1 MRFLDLDL
9 DFFLNKNAYS
19 LGNGGVRLDDG
30 YLPWSEGRVRRF
42 LEQRCRLSRA
52 FPLPGRVIDHHDGVI
67 EFWRLLMDTG
77 RLSVPFEVTHV
88 DAHPDL
94 SVRGGLYLASGVIR
108 VDHKGS
114 PLNRESTHQG
124 NYLSLAILSGWLASL
139 VWVPLI
145 DTAEH
150 RGGPGRIFHPEGPQE
165 HPGVPF
171 SVLPWRRLWA
181 GGFDYMALSL
191 SPDFTPAASD
201 ALVPVVRE
209 YMRQI

>member
-19 LGNGGVRLDDG
+19 LGNGRLDDG
-30 YLPWSEGRVRRF
+30 YLPWSAGRVRRF

-52 FPLPGRVIDHHDGVI
+52 SPLPGRVIERHDGVI
-67 EFWRLLMDTG
+67 EFWRLLMDSG
-77 RLSVPFEVTHV
+77 RLSAPFEVTHI

-94 SVRGGLYLASGVIR
+94 SVRGGLYLASGVLR
-108 VDHKGS
+108 VDHKGT
-114 PLNRESTHQG
+114 PLNRAGTHQG
-124 NYLSLAILSGWLASL
+124 NYLSLAIVSGWLASL
-139 VWVPLI
+139 VWVPLT
-145 DTAEH
+145 DTEH
-150 RGGPGRIFHPEGPQE
+150 SGGEGRIFQPEGPEEQS
-165 HPGVPF
+165 GVPF
-171 SVLPWRRLWA
+171 RVLPWRKLWA
-181 GGFDYMALSL
+181 GGFDFMALSL